1 MNAAGSFS
9 DTCPPELRPLLERNR
24 IPEVVFRIHLIAV
37 CGTAMGALAAML
49 QELGYQVTGSDE
61 NVYPPMSTFLAK
73 RQIPVRAGFSEE
85 NLSDPPDLVVV
96 GNTVS
101 KGNPE
106 VEAVHRRKLPFCS
119 MPQAI
124 NHFVAAGKQRIVVT
138 GTHGKTTTSA
148 LIAWILE
155 AAGQA
160 PSFVIGGI
168 LENFAGNYQLGKGPH
183 IVLEGDEY
191 DTAYFDKGP
200 KFLHYSPRAA
210 VLTGVEFDHADIY
223 RDLSHV
229 KAAFAR
235 FVSDIPADAR
245 LLAAADS
252 DTVSAVLA
260 GARCRIHRYGIGA
273 GDWAIGK
280 VTVAPPWTEFEIRQ
294 NGKHHGMFKTKLM
307 GEHNLANILAAV
319 GVAEGLGIPVGQVAP
334 ALETFAG
341 IRRRQQIRG
350 VASGVTVMDDFA
362 HHPTAVRETI
372 RAVRPFFPAGR
383 LIAVFEPR
391 TNSSMRRIFQA
402 VYPAAF
408 DGADLIC
415 IRKPPLLSKIPEG
428 ERFSSEQLVADLERR
443 GKNARFFAETGPIVD
458 FVAAEA
464 RKGDLVL
471 VMSNGGFD
479 NIHHRLLEALGS
491 GERPEDRGR
500 PSHYRRQ

>member
-1 MNAAGSFS
+1 MDFTGSIS

-24 IPEVVFRIHLIAV
+24 IPEAVGRIHLIAV

-49 QELGYQVTGSDE
+49 RELGYEVTGSDE
-61 NVYPPMSTFLAK
+61 NVYPPMSTFLEK
-73 RQIPVRAGFSEE
+73 RQIPVRSGFSEE
-85 NLSDPPDLVVV
+85 NLSHPPDLVVV

-106 VEAVHRRKLPFCS
+106 VEAVHRRKLFFCS

-124 NHFVAAGKQRIVVT
+124 NHFVAAGKKRIVVT

-155 AAGQA
+155 ASGRS

-168 LENFAGNYQLGKGPH
+168 LENFAGNYQLGNGPH

-200 KFLHYSPRAA
+200 KFLHYPPHAA

-223 RDLSHV
+223 RDLAHV
-229 KAAFAR
+229 KAAFSR
-235 FVSDIPADAR
+235 FVSAIPADAH
-245 LLAAADS
+245 LLAAS
-252 DTVSAVLA
+252 ESETVSAVLA
-260 GARCRIHRYGIGA
+260 GGRCPIHRYGIAA
-273 GDWAIGK
+273 GDWTIGK
-280 VTVAPPWTEFEIRQ
+280 VTVAPPWTEFEVRQ
-294 NGKHHGMFKTKLM
+294 SGKRHGVFKTKLM

-319 GVAEGLGIPVGQVAP
+319 GVAERMGIPAGQVAS

-350 VASGVTVMDDFA
+350 VANGVTVMDDFA

-391 TNSSMRRIFQA
+391 TNSSMRRIFQE

-415 IRKPPLLSKIPEG
+415 IRKPPLLSKIPEA
-428 ERFSSEQLVADLERR
+428 ERFSSEQLVADLKGH
-443 GKNARFFAETGPIVD
+443 GKDARFFAETEPIVD

-479 NIHHRLLEALGS
+479 NVHQRLLEALGS
-491 GERPEDRGR
+491 GESAEDRSR
-500 PSHYRRQ
+500 PSGYRRQ

>member
-1 MNAAGSFS
+1 M
-9 DTCPPELRPLLERNR
+9 LEMNR
-24 IPEVVFRIHLIAV
+24 IPEKVKHIHLIAV

-49 QELGYQVTGSDE
+49 AELGYRVTGSDQ
-61 NVYPPMSTFLAK
+61 NVYPPMSTFLES
-73 RQIPVRAGFSEE
+73 RNIFVHSGFSEK
-85 NLSDPPDLVVV
+85 NIDDSVDLAVV

-101 KGNPE
+101 RDNPE
-106 VEAVHRRKLPFCS
+106 AAAVRSKKRCFCS

-124 NHFVAAGKQRIVVT
+124 NHFIAAGKKRIVVT

-155 AAGQA
+155 SAGLE

-168 LENFAGNYQLGKGPH
+168 LENFAGNCRLGAGPY

-200 KFLHYSPRAA
+200 KFLHYPPHTA

-223 RDLSHV
+223 RDLAHV
-229 KAAFAR
+229 QSAFSG
-235 FVSDIPADAR
+235 FVTAMAPEAR
-245 LLAAADS
+245 LLAAAGDPS
-252 DTVSAVLA
+252 VSTVLA
-260 GARCRIHRYGIGA
+260 DSRCRVFRYGFCTDDWDIGT
-273 GDWAIGK
+273 
-280 VTVAPPWTEFEIRQ
+280 VTVAPPWTEFEVLFRH
-294 NGKHHGMFKTKLM
+294 KVHARYRTRLM
-307 GEHNLANILAAV
+307 GEHNLCNILAA
-319 GVAEGLGIPVGQVAP
+319 AAAADILGIPTAEVAS

-350 VASGVTVMDDFA
+350 VKAGVTVMDDFA

-372 RAVRPFFPAGR
+372 RAVRPFYPAGR
-383 LIAVFEPR
+383 VIAVFEPR
-391 TNSSMRRIFQA
+391 TNSSMRRVFQD

-408 DGADLIC
+408 DEADLIC
-415 IRKPPLLSKIPEG
+415 IRKPSLLSKIPEG
-428 ERFSSEQLVADLERR
+428 ERFSSEKLVEDLKRR
-443 GKNARFFAETGPIVD
+443 GKAARFFAETGPIVD

-479 NIHHRLLEALGS
+479 NIHERLLEALPGNREQ
-491 GERPEDRGR
+491 GGAPEVGTVR
-500 PSHYRRQ
+500 